1 LIENQGII
9 YSKLLDGG
17 NQMSMTMAEKIL
29 AKAAGLKETEAGN
42 IVMANIDVA
51 MTHDLTGPL
60 AVQSFQNIGVEKV
73 WDPEKIVVLFD
84 HQVPA
89 DSLEAAQN
97 HIFMREFVE
106 KQEITNFYDVKEG
119 VCHQVLPEKGHVLPG
134 EVIVGTDSH
143 TCTHGALGAFATGIG
158 STDMAMVFAT
168 GKLWFKVPETIKFDI
183 EGELNKHVYS
193 KDVVLNIIGQIGAD
207 GATYQACEFGGETT
221 RNMSI
226 SERMA
231 LCNMAIE
238 MGGKTGMV
246 EVDEKTKK
254 YLKGRTNKP
263 YEVFQTDEDAESLS
277 TMYIDVNDLEPQ
289 IACPHNVDNV
299 KPVSEVEG
307 TPIDQVFL
315 GSCTNGRLEDLRVAA
330 KIMKGKQVSPKIR
343 MLVIPASREIYS
355 QALDEGL
362 MNIFVDSGALVCN
375 PCCGPCLGGHVGLL
389 GPGEVSLSTSN
400 RNFKGRQG
408 SPEAEVYLSSA
419 AVAAASAITGEI
431 TDPR

>member
-1 LIENQGII
+1 
-9 YSKLLDGG
+9 
-17 NQMSMTMAEKIL
+17 MAMTMAEKIL
-29 AKAAGLKETEAGN
+29 AKASGNNSIGAGE
-42 IVMANIDVA
+42 IIMANIDVA

-60 AVQSFQNIGVEKV
+60 SVESFEKIGVPKV
-73 WDPEKIVVLFD
+73 WDPEKIVIVFD

-89 DSLEAAQN
+89 DSLDAANN
-97 HIFMREFVE
+97 HILMRKFVE
-106 KQEITNFYDVKEG
+106 DQKIKNFYDVREG
-119 VCHQVLPEKGHVLPG
+119 VCHQVLPEKGHVVPG

-183 EGELNKHVYS
+183 TGKLGDNVFA
-193 KDVVLNIIGQIGAD
+193 KDVVLDIIGKIGAD
-207 GATYQACEFGGETT
+207 GATYKACEFGGETT

-226 SERMA
+226 SDRMV

-238 MGGKTGMV
+238 MGGKTGLV
-246 EVDEKTKK
+246 EPDQKTFK
-254 YLKGRTNKP
+254 YLEGRTAKSYNVMK
-263 YEVFQTDEDAESLS
+263 TDDDAESLE
-277 TMYIDVNDLEPQ
+277 TIHIDVNELEPQ

-307 TPIDQVFL
+307 THIDQVFL
-315 GSCTNGRLEDLRVAA
+315 GSCTNGRISDLRMAA
-330 KIMKGKQVSPKIR
+330 KILKGKEVARGVR
-343 MLVIPASREIYS
+343 MLVIPASREVYTK
-355 QALDEGL
+355 AMDEGL
-362 MNIFVDSGALVCN
+362 IKTFVESGALVCN
-375 PCCGPCLGGHVGLL
+375 PCCGPCLGGHVGLV

-408 SPEAEVYLSSA
+408 SSEAEVYLSSA
-419 AVAAASAITGEI
+419 AVAAASAITGKI

>member
-1 LIENQGII
+1 
-9 YSKLLDGG
+9 
-17 NQMSMTMAEKIL
+17 MPRTMAEKIL
-29 AKAAGLKETEAGN
+29 AKAARIEEVDAGE

-60 AVQSFQNIGVEKV
+60 SVESFKKIGVEEV
-73 WDPEKIVVLFD
+73 WDPEKIVVIFD

-97 HIFMREFVE
+97 HIIMREFVNE
-106 KQEITNFYDVKEG
+106 QGINNFYDVREG
-119 VCHQVLPEKGHVLPG
+119 VCHQVLPEKGHVVPG

-143 TCTHGALGAFATGIG
+143 TCTHGALGAFSTGIG

-168 GKLWFKVPETIKFDI
+168 GKLWFKVPETMKFQI
-183 EGELNKHVYS
+183 EGQLDKHVYS
-193 KDVVLNIIGQIGAD
+193 KDVILNIIGQVGSD

-221 RNMSI
+221 SKMSV
-226 SERMA
+226 SDRMV

-238 MGGKTGMV
+238 MGGKTGLV
-246 EVDEKTKK
+246 EPDEKTIK
-254 YLKGRTNKP
+254 YIEGRSNRK
-263 YEVFQTDEDAESLS
+263 YQIFRTDEDAPSL
-277 TMYIDVNDLEPQ
+277 TTFQIDVNDMEPQ

-299 KPVSEVEG
+299 KPVSQVEG
-307 TPIDQVFL
+307 TPIDQIFL
-315 GSCTNGRLEDLRVAA
+315 GSCTNGRLEDMRVAA
-330 KIMKGKQVSPKIR
+330 QILKGKEISQNVR
-343 MLVIPASREIYS
+343 MLVIPASREVYRN
-355 QALDEGL
+355 ALDEGL
-362 MNIFVDSGALVCN
+362 MNIFVDAGALVCN

-408 SPEAEVYLSSA
+408 SSEAEVYLSSA
-419 AVAAASAITGEI
+419 AVAAASAIKGQI

>member
-1 LIENQGII
+1 
-9 YSKLLDGG
+9 
-17 NQMSMTMAEKIL
+17 MSMTMAEKIL
-29 AKAAGLKETEAGN
+29 AKAAGLDETEAGN

-51 MTHDLTGPL
+51 MIHDLTGPL
-60 AVQSFQNIGVEKV
+60 SVKSFQKIGVDKV

-89 DSLEAAQN
+89 DSLDAAQN
-97 HIFMREFVE
+97 HIFLREFVE
-106 KQEITNFYDVKEG
+106 NQEINNFYDVREG
-119 VCHQVLPEKGHVLPG
+119 VCHQVLPEKGHVVPG
-134 EVIVGTDSH
+134 EVVVGTDSH

-168 GKLWFKVPETIKFDI
+168 GKLWFKVPETIKFEI
-183 EGELNKHVYS
+183 EGKLGKNVYS
-193 KDVVLNIIGQIGAD
+193 KDVVLDIIGQVGAD

-221 RNMSI
+221 REMSV
-226 SERMA
+226 SDRMA

-246 EVDEKTKK
+246 EVDEKTIN

-263 YEVFQTDEDAESLS
+263 HEIFKTDDDADSLT
-277 TMYIDVNDLEPQ
+277 TMYVDVNDLEPQ

-299 KPVSEVEG
+299 KPVGEVDG
-307 TPIDQVFL
+307 TPIDQIFM

-330 KIMKGKQVSPKIR
+330 KILKGKQVSKDVR
-343 MLVIPASREIYS
+343 MLVIPASREIYR

-362 MNIFVDSGALVCN
+362 MNIFVDAGALVCN
-375 PCCGPCLGGHVGLL
+375 PCCGPCLGGHVGFL

-408 SPEAEVYLSSA
+408 SSEAEVYLSSA
-419 AVAAASAITGEI
+419 AVAAASAIKGVI